1 MTHGKKANKPMSTA
15 LSNQSVTLPKQA
27 PEVTH
32 LLLADDDRIVRDILA
47 GMLEQEGYE
56 VTQVANG
63 QEAYTWLTQNPTKAE
78 IVLLD
83 REMPGLDGLSVV
95 RLMRQNAQLA
105 SMPVVMVT
113 AADKPQ
119 QVEEGLASGVYYY
132 LTKPVVPQ
140 VLSAVSA
147 AAVQEARRRRAL
159 TRQLE
164 QQRNGFALLTNAQFK
179 FTTLAQAEQ
188 LAMVLAPAFP
198 NPSRA
203 LTGLV
208 GLLSN
213 AVEHG
218 RLGIGYK
225 RKGELLESGL
235 WLTEVERLQNLPEN
249 AGKVVEVRLERVA
262 NRCKVSIAD
271 PGTGFDWRSFLELS
285 PDRASARHGRGIAQA
300 RAASFDSLS
309 YNAAGN
315 VVVAEAGSGPEL
327 EW

>member
-1 MTHGKKANKPMSTA
+1 MSTVHA
-15 LSNQSVTLPKQA
+15 LAAQNVTLPKQ
-27 PEVTH
+27 PTEVTR
-32 LLLADDDRIVRDILA
+32 LLLADDDRVIREVLA

-56 VTQVANG
+56 VVQMPNG
-63 QEAYTWLTQNPTKAE
+63 QEAYTWLIQNPYGAQAA
-78 IVLLD
+78 LLD

-105 SMPVVMVT
+105 NLPVVMVT
-113 AADKPQ
+113 GADKPQ
-119 QVEEGLASGVYYY
+119 QVKEGLASGVYYY

-140 VLSAVSA
+140 VLSAVA
-147 AAVQEARRRRAL
+147 GAAVQEARRRRSL
-159 TRQLE
+159 MRQLD
-164 QQRNGFALLTNAQFK
+164 QQRNGFSLLTSAQFK

-198 NPSRA
+198 NPARA
-203 LTGLV
+203 LTGLAA
-208 GLLSN
+208 LLTN

-218 RLGIGYK
+218 RLGIGYQ
-225 RKGELLESGL
+225 RKGELLQTGT
-235 WLTEVERLQNLPEN
+235 WLEEVERLQNLPEN
-249 AGKVVEVRLERVA
+249 ASKIIDVRLERIS

-271 PGTGFDWRSFLELS
+271 PGAGFDWRGFLDLS
-285 PDRASARHGRGIAQA
+285 PDRAAARHGRGIAQA

-315 VVVAEAGSGPEL
+315 VVVAEAGSTPEL